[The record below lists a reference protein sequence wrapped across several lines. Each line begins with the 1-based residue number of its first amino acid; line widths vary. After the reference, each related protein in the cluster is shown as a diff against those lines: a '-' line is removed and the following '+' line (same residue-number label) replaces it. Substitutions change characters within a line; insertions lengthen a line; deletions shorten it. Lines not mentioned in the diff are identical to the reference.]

1 MLCSQNMS
9 MNADLLCAQRIIE
22 LDYILDCCMKLHLE
36 CDTYE
41 SCGSD
46 DVIMRSFWSEFSYH
60 LIQIVLAT
68 SNLDMEYIDTM
79 WHMKCAL
86 FYLVSCDRRIRR
98 KTCSRPVQQSLE
110 QNLFK
115 TAQ

>member
-22 LDYILDCCMKLHLE
+22 VDYILDCCMKLHLD

-46 DVIMRSFWSEFSYH
+46 DVIMRTSCNHSGQSFP
-60 LIQIVLAT
+60 II
-68 SNLDMEYIDTM
+68 
-79 WHMKCAL
+79 
-86 FYLVSCDRRIRR
+86 
-98 KTCSRPVQQSLE
+98 
-110 QNLFK
+110 LFK
-115 TAQ
+115 LCLLPQTWTRIH